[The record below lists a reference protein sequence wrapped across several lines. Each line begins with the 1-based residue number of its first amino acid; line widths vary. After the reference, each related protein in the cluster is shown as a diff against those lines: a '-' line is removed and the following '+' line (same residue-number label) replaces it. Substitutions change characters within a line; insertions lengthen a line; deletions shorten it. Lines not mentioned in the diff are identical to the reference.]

1 MKRITIIFSLLFI
14 FAFSLADTHI
24 PVGNVNGVWTFPNS
38 PYIID
43 GEISI
48 QQGDQLTIEPGVH
61 VIFSGHYKFNIYGRI
76 LAEGTATDSII
87 FSAQNTI
94 EGWNGLRFLTTNN
107 NVQDSSKV
115 IYCKLEF
122 GNATTYPQPAGG
134 AIFCYYSSD
143 ILIKNCLITNNK
155 AAWGGGIC
163 CWNNS
168 SPRLE
173 NVIIS
178 KNTAPSGG
186 GGIEIETDCS
196 PRLQNVTI
204 CNNTSQR
211 GGGIYCIYAGF
222 DLENVTISRN
232 IANGGGCY
240 YGGGGICSLNSN
252 ISLTNVNI
260 SENTA
265 YTEGGGGIYIEEGNT
280 NLNNVTI
287 YRNISAWHGGGVY
300 CLHADIN
307 FENCTI
313 TENSAANKGGGICFY
328 EGTLNFDILNRCN
341 IFLNFAG
348 SGNELYSAFPTLTN
362 VIVDTFTVSQPDDY
376 FAYPLDNFTFDIL
389 NAKIEQVNQDLYVSS
404 TGSNDNSGLSADDPL
419 LTISY
424 ALAKVIPDS
433 TNPHIIHLANG
444 TYSPSQTGEIF
455 QLNCRSYVSILG
467 DAENSTILDA
477 EGLTRILYYENVNN
491 SNIEK
496 VTICNG
502 FSNSGG
508 GIYFN
513 NSNPGLDNIT
523 ISGNNADH
531 KGGGI
536 SCIGSNPVLSNI
548 IMKDNTVDQQGGG
561 IYFLDSSPILTN
573 VLIKMNSAHN
583 CGGVYCDNSNP
594 NLSNVTICENTADIH
609 GGIYLSDSNPIF
621 NPVNRCNIFLN
632 SASIG
637 YLGNDL
643 YANDCLIIDVIVD
656 TFTVLQPYDYYAF
669 PIDNFTFDILHY
681 KIDQVNQDLYVNPS
695 GSNNNSG
702 LTPDDPLLTVSYALT
717 KIIPDSTNP
726 KTIYL
731 SNGTFSPSQTGESFP
746 LSCRSYISIIGENE
760 STTVL
765 DGEEMS
771 GILYCYDDNNFSIK
785 NMTIQNGNTDFGGG
799 IYFQN
804 SNPSLE
810 NVIISFNTAFS
821 CGGGIYCWDSSPSL
835 TNVTISGNNADY
847 RGGGIYFNNSFPSL
861 TNVTIS
867 ENNANDLGG
876 GLYCVR
882 SSSFTLLNCILWN
895 DSPQEVYFHSAF
907 SPNTVTISYSDI
919 QDGEAGIVT
928 NNNGTVNW
936 LEGNID
942 ADPLFADPQNGD
954 FHLTWANFPLPD
966 STMSPCIDAGDP
978 SSPLDPDGTIA
989 DMGAY
994 YYDQGTG
1001 TENHELQIS
1010 NFKLNNYPN
1019 PFNPS
1024 TTISFSL
1031 NTENTSLHNAT
1042 AWQAEDTELIIYN
1055 IKGQKIKQ
1063 YSILNIQSSIV
1074 WDGTDDNGNNVSSGV
1089 YFYRLIVNDK
1099 IIDTKKCLLLK

>member
-1 MKRITIIFSLLFI
+1 MTMKKIIIIFSLSLI
-14 FAFSLADTHI
+14 FTFSVADTHI
-24 PVGNVNGVWTFPNS
+24 PAGNVNGVWTFPNS

-48 QQGDQLTIEPGVH
+48 QQGDELTIEPGIQ

-76 LAEGTATDSII
+76 LAEGTAADSI
-87 FSAQNTI
+87 FFTAQNTI
-94 EGWNGLRFLTTNN
+94 EGWNGLRFLNAN
-107 NVQDSSKV
+107 SNGQDSSRV

-134 AIFCYYSSD
+134 AIFCHYSSD

-155 AAWGGGIC
+155 ADWGGGIC
-163 CWNNS
+163 CWSNS

-173 NVIIS
+173 NIIIS
-178 KNTAPSGG
+178 ENTATSG
-186 GGIEIETDCS
+186 GGIEIEADCNPS
-196 PRLQNVTI
+196 FQNVTI

-211 GGGIYCIYAGF
+211 GGGIYCINAGF
-222 DLENVTISRN
+222 YLENVTISKN
-232 IANGGGCY
+232 IANGSGCY

-265 YTEGGGGIYIEEGNT
+265 YTEGGGGIYIENGNT

-287 YRNISAWHGGGVY
+287 YRNISDWSGGGLY

-348 SGNELYSAFPTLTN
+348 SGNELYSAFPTLTD
-362 VIVDTFTVSQPDDY
+362 VIVDTFTVSQPDNY

-404 TGSNDNSGLSADDPL
+404 TGSNNNSGLFANDPL

-424 ALAKVIPDS
+424 ALAKIIPDS
-433 TNPHIIHLANG
+433 TDPHIIYLANG

-467 DAENSTILDA
+467 DTENSTILDA
-477 EGLTRILYYENVNN
+477 EELTRIIYYENVSY
-491 SNIEK
+491 SNLEN

-523 ISGNNADH
+523 ISENNAH
-531 KGGGI
+531 FVGGGI

-548 IMKDNTVDQQGGG
+548 IIKDNIVDQQGGG

-573 VLIKMNSAHN
+573 VLINENSAN
-583 CGGVYCDNSNP
+583 YGGGVYCDNSNP
-594 NLSNVTICENTADIH
+594 NLSNVTIYENSADIY
-609 GGIYLSDSNPIF
+609 GGIYFSDSNPIF
-621 NPVNRCNIFLN
+621 NPVNRCNIFFN

-669 PIDNFTFDILHY
+669 PIDNYTFDILHY
-681 KIDQVNQDLYVNPS
+681 KIEQVNQDLYVNPN

-717 KIIPDSTNP
+717 KILPDSTNP

-746 LSCRSYISIIGENE
+746 LSCKSYISIIGENE
-760 STTVL
+760 DTTIL
-765 DGEEMS
+765 DGEGMS
-771 GILYCYDDNNFSIK
+771 GILYCYDDNNFFIK
-785 NMTIQNGNTDFGGG
+785 NMTIQNGNTNSGGG
-799 IYFQN
+799 VYFHN

-810 NVIISFNTAFS
+810 NVIISVNTAN
-821 CGGGIYCWDSSPSL
+821 CGGGIYCWNSSPTL
-835 TNVTISGNNADY
+835 TNVTISGNNADF
-847 RGGGIYFNNSFPSL
+847 RGGGIYSYNSFPSL
-861 TNVTIS
+861 INVTIS
-867 ENNANDLGG
+867 ENNATNCGG
-876 GLYCVR
+876 GIHSYNG
-882 SSSFTLLNCILWN
+882 SSLTLLNCILWN
-895 DSPQEVYFHSAF
+895 DSPQEVNFHSAY
-907 SPNTVTISYSDI
+907 SPNTITISYSDI
-919 QDGEAGIVT
+919 KNGEAGIVT
-928 NNNGTVNW
+928 NNNGIVNW

-942 ADPLFADPQNGD
+942 EDPLFTDPQNGD

-966 STMSPCIDAGDP
+966 STMSPCIDTGNP
-978 SSPLDPDGTIA
+978 NFPFDPDGTIA
-989 DMGAY
+989 DMGAFY
-994 YYDQGTG
+994 FDQNQQEVKDLSILKPITIL
-1001 TENHELQIS
+1001 HQ
-1010 NFKLNNYPN
+1010 NYPN
-1019 PFNPS
+1019 PFNPT
-1024 TTISFSL
+1024 TTISFSV
-1031 NTENTSLHNAT
+1031 TQTSSFVTL
-1042 AWQAEDTELIIYN
+1042 EIYN
-1055 IKGQKIKQ
+1055 IKGQKVKTLVNKVLPAGEH
-1063 YSILNIQSSIV
+1063 SVV
-1074 WDGTDDNGNNVSSGV
+1074 WDGKNTNNKTVASGI
-1089 YFYRLIVNDK
+1089 YFYNLKVGHYKKARKMLLIK
-1099 IIDTKKCLLLK
+1099 

>member
-1 MKRITIIFSLLFI
+1 MEKITIIFSLLLIITFI
-14 FAFSLADTHI
+14 YADTHI
-24 PVGNVNGVWTFPNS
+24 PAGNVNGVWTFPNS

-48 QQGDQLTIEPGVH
+48 QQGDELTIEPGIQ

-87 FSAQNTI
+87 FSAQDTI
-94 EGWNGLRFLTTNN
+94 VGWNGLRFLTTNN
-107 NVQDSSKV
+107 NIQDSSKV

-143 ILIKNCLITNNK
+143 ILIKNCLVTNNK
-155 AAWGGGIC
+155 ADWGGGIC
-163 CWNNS
+163 CWSNS

-178 KNTAPSGG
+178 ENTAPSGG
-186 GGIEIETDCS
+186 GGVEIEDNCNPS
-196 PRLQNVTI
+196 LQNVII

-211 GGGIYCIYAGF
+211 GGGIYCINAGF
-222 DLENVTISRN
+222 YLENVTISKN

-240 YGGGGICSLNSN
+240 YGGGGICSLNST

-265 YTEGGGGIYIEEGNT
+265 YTEGGGGIYIEDGNT

-287 YRNISAWHGGGVY
+287 NRNISAWNGGGIY

-307 FENCTI
+307 IGNCTI

-328 EGTLNFDILNRCN
+328 EGTLNFDILNRSN

-348 SGNELYSAFPTLTN
+348 SGNELYSTFPTVTN

-376 FAYPLDNFTFDIL
+376 FAYPLDNFTFDIQ
-389 NAKIEQVNQDLYVSS
+389 NSKIEQVNQDLYVSS
-404 TGSNDNSGLSADDPL
+404 TGSNNNSGLSIDDPL

-424 ALAKVIPDS
+424 ALAKIIPDS
-433 TNPHIIHLANG
+433 TDPHIIYLANG

-467 DAENSTILDA
+467 DIENSTILDA
-477 EGLTRILYYENVNN
+477 EGLTRILYYENVSY

-502 FSNSGG
+502 FSPSGG

-513 NSNPGLDNIT
+513 NSNPRLEDIT
-523 ISGNNADH
+523 INGNNADWV
-531 KGGGI
+531 GGGI
-536 SCIGSNPVLSNI
+536 SCIGSNPVFSNI
-548 IMKDNTVDQQGGG
+548 IVKDNIVDQQGGG

-573 VLIKMNSAHN
+573 VLIKENSAN
-583 CGGVYCDNSNP
+583 YGGGVYCDNSNP
-594 NLSNVTICENTADIH
+594 NLSNVTICENTADLY
-609 GGIYLSDSNPIF
+609 GGIYFSDSNPIF

-632 SASIG
+632 NASIG

-656 TFTVLQPYDYYAF
+656 TFTVLQPYDYYTF
-669 PIDNFTFDILHY
+669 PIDNFTFDILHC
-681 KIDQVNQDLYVNPS
+681 KIEQVNQDLYVNPN

-702 LTPDDPLLTVSYALT
+702 LTPDDPLLTISYALT
-717 KIIPDSTNP
+717 KIIPDGTNP

-746 LSCRSYISIIGENE
+746 LSCRSYISILGENE
-760 STTVL
+760 NTTIL

-771 GILYCYDDNNFSIK
+771 GILYCYDDDDFSIK

-799 IYFQN
+799 IYFHN
-804 SNPSLE
+804 SSPGLE
-810 NVIISFNTAFS
+810 NVIISINTANV
-821 CGGGIYCWDSSPSL
+821 GGGIYCWDSSPCLDYVTIIDNSASYQGGGIVCKSSNLSL
-835 TNVTISGNNADY
+835 ENVTISGNNANY
-847 RGGGIYFNNSFPSL
+847 GGGIYCFDNSSL
-861 TNVTIS
+861 TLWNS
-867 ENNANDLGG
+867 
-876 GLYCVR
+876 
-882 SSSFTLLNCILWN
+882 ILWN
-895 DSPQEVYFHSAF
+895 DSPQEVYFHSAYP
-907 SPNTVTISYSDI
+907 PNTITISYTDI
-919 QDGEAGIVT
+919 QDGEVGIVT
-928 NNNGTVNW
+928 NNNVTVNW
-936 LEGNID
+936 LVGNID

-954 FHLTWANFPLPD
+954 FHLTWANFPVPD
-966 STMSPCIDAGDP
+966 STMSPCLDAGDP
-978 SSPLDPDGTIA
+978 SHPLDPDSTIA
-989 DMGAY
+989 DMGAFY
-994 YYDQGTG
+994 FDQNQMDI
-1001 TENHELQIS
+1001 ENLSINQIIKS
-1010 NFKLNNYPN
+1010 QLHQNYPN
-1019 PFNPS
+1019 PFNPT
-1024 TTISFSL
+1024 TTISFL
-1031 NTENTSLHNAT
+1031 TAEGTEN
-1042 AWQAEDTELIIYN
+1042 AELVIYN
-1055 IKGQKIKQ
+1055 IKGQKVKQLVSEQLSAGQ
-1063 YSILNIQSSIV
+1063 YSVV
-1074 WDGTDDNGNNVSSGV
+1074 WDGRDSNDKRVGSGI
-1089 YFYRLIVNDK
+1089 YFYKLNINGK
-1099 IIDTKKCLLLK
+1099 IEAVKKCLLLK

>member
-1 MKRITIIFSLLFI
+1 MKKIIIIFSLLFI

-24 PVGNVNGVWTFPNS
+24 PAGNVNGVWTFPNS

-48 QQGDQLTIEPGVH
+48 QQGDELTIEPGIQ

-87 FSAQNTI
+87 FIAQNTF
-94 EGWNGLRFLTTNN
+94 EGWNGLRFLNN
-107 NVQDSSKV
+107 NSNGQDSSKV

-173 NVIIS
+173 DVIIS
-178 KNTAPSGG
+178 ENSAPSGG
-186 GGIEIETDCS
+186 GGIEIETNCS
-196 PRLQNVTI
+196 PSLQNVTI

-222 DLENVTISRN
+222 DLENVTINKN

-240 YGGGGICSLNSN
+240 YGGGGICSLNST

-260 SENTA
+260 SENIA
-265 YTEGGGGIYIEEGNT
+265 YTEGGGGIYIENGNT
-280 NLNNVTI
+280 NLHNVTI
-287 YRNISAWHGGGVY
+287 HRNISAWNGGGVH
-300 CLHADIN
+300 CNWANIN
-307 FENCTI
+307 LENCTI
-313 TENSAANKGGGICFY
+313 TENSAANKGGGIFFY
-328 EGTLNFDILNRCN
+328 GGNLNFDILNRCN

-348 SGNELYSAFPTLTN
+348 SGNELYSSFPTHTN
-362 VIVDTFTVSQPDDY
+362 IIVDTFTVSQPDDY

-389 NAKIEQVNQDLYVSS
+389 NAKIEQVNQDLYVNPN
-404 TGSNDNSGLSADDPL
+404 GSNNNSGLFADDPL

-424 ALAKVIPDS
+424 ALAKIIPDS
-433 TNPHIIHLANG
+433 IDPHIIHLANG
-444 TYSPSQTGEIF
+444 TYSLSQTGEIF

-467 DAENSTILDA
+467 DIENSTILDA
-477 EGLTRILYYENVNN
+477 EGLTRILYYENVSY
-491 SNIEK
+491 SNLEK

-502 FSNSGG
+502 FSPSGG

-523 ISGNNADH
+523 IVGNNADWV
-531 KGGGI
+531 GGGI

-548 IMKDNTVDQQGGG
+548 LIKDNIVDQRGGG
-561 IYFLDSSPILTN
+561 IYFLDSSPIMTN
-573 VLIKMNSAHN
+573 VLIKANSASYG
-583 CGGVYCDNSNP
+583 GGVYCDNSNSS
-594 NLSNVTICENTADIH
+594 LSNVTICENTANIY
-609 GGIYLSDSNPIF
+609 GGIYFSDSNPIF

-632 SASIG
+632 NASIG

-669 PIDNFTFDILHY
+669 PIDNFTFDILHC
-681 KIDQVNQDLYVNPS
+681 KIEQVNQDLFVNPN

-717 KIIPDSTNP
+717 KILPDSTNP

-731 SNGTFSPSQTGESFP
+731 SNGIFSPSQTGESFP

-760 STTVL
+760 NTTIL
-765 DGEEMS
+765 DGEGMS
-771 GILYCYDDNNFSIK
+771 GILYCYDDNHLSIE
-785 NMTIQNGNTDFGGG
+785 NMTIQNGNAEVGDGGGG
-799 IYFQN
+799 IYFHN
-804 SNPSLE
+804 SSPSLN
-810 NVIISFNTAFS
+810 NVIISSNTAS
-821 CGGGIYCWDSSPSL
+821 WGGGIFCWYSSPSL

-847 RGGGIYFNNSFPSL
+847 KGGGIYSCNSFPSL

-867 ENNANDLGG
+867 ENNATDCGG
-876 GLYCVR
+876 GIYCYK

-895 DSPQEVYFHSAF
+895 DSPQEVYFHSAY
-907 SPNTVTISYSDI
+907 SPNTITISYSDI
-919 QDGEAGIVT
+919 QEGETGIVT

-954 FHLTWANFPLPD
+954 FHLTWANFPIPD
-966 STMSPCIDAGDP
+966 STMSPCIDTGNP
-978 SSPLDPDGTIA
+978 NSPLDPDGTIS

-1001 TENHELQIS
+1001 TGNYELHPAAAGY
-1010 NFKLNNYPN
+1010 KLNNYPN

-1024 TTISFSL
+1024 TTISFKISRKDAK
-1031 NTENTSLHNAT
+1031 NAKI
-1042 AWQAEDTELIIYN
+1042 EIYN
-1055 IKGQKIKQ
+1055 INGQQVKTFPNLQIDKSPNQ
-1063 YSILNIQSSIV
+1063 QII
-1074 WDGTDDNGNNVSSGV
+1074 WDGTDENGKNVSSGI
-1089 YFYRLIVNDK
+1089 YFYKLIVDDK
-1099 IIDTKKCLLLK
+1099 TIATKKCLLLK

>member
-1 MKRITIIFSLLFI
+1 MKRVIIIFSLLFV

-24 PVGNVNGVWTFPNS
+24 PAGNVNGVWTFPNS

-48 QQGDQLTIEPGVH
+48 QQGDELTIEPGIQ

-155 AAWGGGIC
+155 AAWGGGIG

-173 NVIIS
+173 DVIIS
-178 KNTAPSGG
+178 ENSAPSGG
-186 GGIEIETDCS
+186 GGIEIQVDS
-196 PRLQNVTI
+196 NPSLQNVTI
-204 CNNTSQR
+204 CNNTSRR

-222 DLENVTISRN
+222 YLENVTISKN

-260 SENTA
+260 NENNA
-265 YTEGGGGIYIEEGNT
+265 YTEGGGEIYIEDGRT
-280 NLNNVTI
+280 SLNNVTI
-287 YRNISAWHGGGVY
+287 NRNISAWHGGGVY

-328 EGTLNFDILNRCN
+328 EGTLNFDILNHCN

-376 FAYPLDNFTFDIL
+376 FAYPLDNFTFNIL

-404 TGSNDNSGLSADDPL
+404 TGSNNNSGLSADDPL

-424 ALAKVIPDS
+424 ALAKIIPDS
-433 TNPHIIHLANG
+433 TDPHIIYLANG

-467 DAENSTILDA
+467 DIENSTILDA
-477 EGLTRILYYENVNN
+477 EGLTRIFYYENVSY

-508 GIYFN
+508 GIYLN
-513 NSNPGLDNIT
+513 NSNPELDNVS
-523 ISGNNADH
+523 ISGNNADY

-548 IMKDNTVDQQGGG
+548 IIKDNIVDQQGGG
-561 IYFLDSSPILTN
+561 IYFLDSNPILTN
-573 VLIKMNSAHN
+573 VLIKENSASYV
-583 CGGVYCDNSNP
+583 GGVYCDNSNP
-594 NLSNVTICENTADIH
+594 NLSSVTICENTADIY
-609 GGIYLSDSNPIF
+609 GGIYFSDSNPIF

-669 PIDNFTFDILHY
+669 PIDNYTFDILQC
-681 KIDQVNQDLYVNPS
+681 KIEQVNQDLYVNPN

-717 KIIPDSTNP
+717 KILPDSTNP

-760 STTVL
+760 NTTIL
-765 DGEEMS
+765 NSEEMS
-771 GILYCYDDNNFSIK
+771 GILYCYDDNYFSIK

-799 IYFQN
+799 IYLQN
-804 SNPSLE
+804 SSPSLE

-821 CGGGIYCWDSSPSL
+821 CGGGIYCWYSSPSL
-835 TNVTISGNNADY
+835 TNVAISGNTAF
-847 RGGGIYFNNSFPSL
+847 RGGGIYFKNSFPSL

-876 GLYCVR
+876 GIYCVR
-882 SSSFTLLNCILWN
+882 SSSLTLLNCILWN
-895 DSPQEVYFHSAF
+895 DSPQEVYFHSAY
-907 SPNTVTISYSDI
+907 SPNTITISYSDI
-919 QDGEAGIVT
+919 QDGETGIVT

-954 FHLTWANFPLPD
+954 FHLTWANFPIPD
-966 STMSPCIDAGDP
+966 STMSPCIDAGNP
-978 SSPLDPDGTIA
+978 SSPLDPDSTIA

-994 YYDQGTG
+994 YFDQNQM
-1001 TENHELQIS
+1001 EIEDIS
-1010 NFKLNNYPN
+1010 VAPISCKLYHNYPN
-1019 PFNPS
+1019 PFNPI
-1024 TTISFSL
+1024 TTISFNISRKD
-1031 NTENTSLHNAT
+1031 AKD
-1042 AWQAEDTELIIYN
+1042 AEIVIYN
-1055 IKGQKIKQ
+1055 IKGQKVRVLQIPQ
-1063 YSILNIQSSIV
+1063 IQPIQPINHV
-1074 WDGTDDNGNNVSSGV
+1074 IWNGTDENNHPVSSGI
-1089 YFYRLIVNDK
+1089 YFYKLIVDDK
-1099 IIDTKKCLLLK
+1099 TITTKKCLLLK